1 MKVIYKI
8 AKAELSFLFCSPI
21 AWLILIIFAFQS
33 GMAFADNISRYISTQ
48 AANGYMGELT
58 ERIFASYPEGVL
70 LQMQSNLYLYIPL
83 LTMGLISKEK
93 NTGSI
98 KLLFSSPI
106 NNVQIVLGKFSAMMV
121 YGLILVGIL
130 LIFVLFANFTI
141 RDFDLAA
148 ILSALLG
155 IYLLICAYAAIG
167 LFMSTLTA
175 YQVVAAVGT
184 LAVLTILNFIQEV
197 GTDIAFIRDLTYWL
211 SIRGRSE
218 EMLEGLLCSDAI
230 AYFIIVIALFVT
242 LSILKLNSER
252 CRENKGITTARYL
265 VVFAIAFA
273 LGQITS
279 MPKLMGFYDA
289 TATKKCTLHPNSQTV
304 MNNMDGGLT
313 ITTYVNLLD
322 IWYKQGMP
330 NNINKDKKNL
340 RRFLRFKPETEMKYV
355 YYYAHAYNPNLD
367 YQFPD
372 KNDKERAE
380 TMAELLDL
388 DFDMFLTADEAQKIC
403 PINLEKEGYRF
414 LRVIERENGQTS
426 IIRTFGVAPHYSHP
440 GEGEII
446 ASMKNTTRPPV
457 KVSFLSGHGERDIN
471 RVGDAG
477 YYNFTQDISYNE
489 ALVNNGFVVE
499 PFELNLKEGKHI
511 PEDTGILYISQ
522 VKEPLSSEVLNEI
535 KKYIAEGGNL
545 LISGD
550 PGCQDNMNPIMEELG
565 VEFMP
570 GRLMTNNPDISSNLI
585 LATPTVEAT
594 KLPQTRF
601 AWMKHWDYRVPMVNA
616 VGIDHSLAKE
626 KGWET
631 FTLMTTDSLGCWN
644 EKTHIAFTDKK
655 AELNPETGEK
665 EECFTMILHMS
676 RKVGEKEQRVVVMGD
691 SDWCTN
697 GEMGTYRQKVN
708 SEPPITIRYNFSY
721 LTQNEY
727 PVYVEEA
734 YGRDNKLFLG
744 LGSVPWIK
752 LFCMGILPLILT
764 ITCIT
769 IQVKRRRK

>member
-33 GMAFADNISRYISTQ
+33 GMAFSDNITHYISTQ

-58 ERIFASYPEGVL
+58 ERIFVSYPTGVL
-70 LQMQSNLYLYIPL
+70 LQMQSYLYLYIPL

-93 NTGSI
+93 NSGSI

-106 NNVQIVLGKFSAMMV
+106 NNIQIVLGKFAAMLV

-130 LIFVLFANFTI
+130 LLFVLFANYTI
-141 RDFDLAA
+141 RDFDLYA

-184 LAVLTILNFIQEV
+184 LAVLTVLNFIHEV
-197 GTDIAFIRDLTYWL
+197 GTNFAWIRDLTYWL

-230 AYFIIVIALFVT
+230 AYFLIVIALFVS

-265 VVFAIAFA
+265 AVIAIAFA
-273 LGQITS
+273 LGHITS

-289 TATKKCTLHPNSQTV
+289 TVTKKCTLHPNSQEV
-304 MNNMDGGLT
+304 MNNMEGGLT

-322 IWYKQGMP
+322 VWYEEGMP
-330 NNINKDKKNL
+330 NNINKDRKSL

-367 YQFPD
+367 HQFPG
-372 KNDKERAE
+372 KSDKERAE

-388 DFDMFLTADEAQKIC
+388 DFDMFLTAEEAQKIC

-414 LRVIERENGQTS
+414 LRVIERENGETA
-426 IIRTFGVAPHYSHP
+426 IIRTFGEAPQYSHP
-440 GEGEII
+440 GEGEIA
-446 ASMKNTTRPPV
+446 ASMKNTTMSPA
-457 KVSFLSGHGERDIN
+457 KISFLSGHGERDIN
-471 RVGDAG
+471 RIGDAG
-477 YYNFTQDISYNE
+477 YYNFTQNITSHE
-489 ALVNNGFVVE
+489 ALINNGFVFE
-499 PFELNLKEGKHI
+499 QFELNPKEGKNI
-511 PEDTGILYISQ
+511 PEDTDILYISQ
-522 VKEPLSSEVLNEI
+522 VKEPLSAEELSEI
-535 KKYIAEGGNL
+535 KKYIAEGGNM

-550 PGCQDNMNPIMEELG
+550 PGCQDHMNPIMEELG
-565 VEFMP
+565 VEFMS
-570 GRLMTNNPDISSNLI
+570 GRLMTNNPDVTPNLI
-585 LATPTVEAT
+585 LATPTIEAT

-601 AWMKHWDYRVPMVNA
+601 SWMKYWNYRVPMVNA
-616 VGIDHSLAKE
+616 VGIDHSQAKE

-631 FTLMTTDSLGCWN
+631 FTLMSTDSLGCWN
-644 EKTHIAFTDKK
+644 EKTHIAYTDKK
-655 AELNPETGEK
+655 AELNPEMGEK

-691 SDWCTN
+691 SDWCSN
-697 GEMGTYRQKVN
+697 GEMGTFRQKVN

-721 LTQNEY
+721 LTNEKY
-727 PVYVEEA
+727 PVYVERT
-734 YGRDNKLFLG
+734 YGKDNKLFLG

-752 LFCMGILPLILT
+752 SFCMGILPLILT
-764 ITCIT
+764 IAGIT

>member
-33 GMAFADNISRYISTQ
+33 GMAFADNISQYISTQ

-184 LAVLTILNFIQEV
+184 LAVLTILNFIQEF

-403 PINLEKEGYRF
+403 PINLEK
-414 LRVIERENGQTS
+414 
-426 IIRTFGVAPHYSHP
+426 
-440 GEGEII
+440 
-446 ASMKNTTRPPV
+446 
-457 KVSFLSGHGERDIN
+457 
-471 RVGDAG
+471 
-477 YYNFTQDISYNE
+477 
-489 ALVNNGFVVE
+489 
-499 PFELNLKEGKHI
+499 
-511 PEDTGILYISQ
+511 
-522 VKEPLSSEVLNEI
+522 
-535 KKYIAEGGNL
+535 
-545 LISGD
+545 
-550 PGCQDNMNPIMEELG
+550 
-565 VEFMP
+565 
-570 GRLMTNNPDISSNLI
+570 
-585 LATPTVEAT
+585 
-594 KLPQTRF
+594 
-601 AWMKHWDYRVPMVNA
+601 
-616 VGIDHSLAKE
+616 
-626 KGWET
+626 
-631 FTLMTTDSLGCWN
+631 
-644 EKTHIAFTDKK
+644 
-655 AELNPETGEK
+655 
-665 EECFTMILHMS
+665 
-676 RKVGEKEQRVVVMGD
+676 
-691 SDWCTN
+691 
-697 GEMGTYRQKVN
+697 
-708 SEPPITIRYNFSY
+708 
-721 LTQNEY
+721 
-727 PVYVEEA
+727 
-734 YGRDNKLFLG
+734 
-744 LGSVPWIK
+744 
-752 LFCMGILPLILT
+752 
-764 ITCIT
+764 
-769 IQVKRRRK
+769 